1 MTKLSIDCVV
11 ELANE
16 LTVSLDYLLMDSL
29 KRNEEFVLEER
40 FGTLLKEY
48 NEEEKEL
55 VYNINV
61 SMKDNLL
68 KYCEQIGEK
77 KNDTRD
83 S

>member
-40 FGTLLKEY
+40 FGTLLKE
-48 NEEEKEL
+48 
-55 VYNINV
+55 
-61 SMKDNLL
+61 
-68 KYCEQIGEK
+68 
-77 KNDTRD
+77 
-83 S
+83 